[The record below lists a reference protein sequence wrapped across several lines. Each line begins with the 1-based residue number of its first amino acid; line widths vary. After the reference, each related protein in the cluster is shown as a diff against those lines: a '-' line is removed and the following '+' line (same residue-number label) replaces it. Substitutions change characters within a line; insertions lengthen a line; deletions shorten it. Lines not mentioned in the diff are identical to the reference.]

1 MIKVRDLKF
10 RYRGARNNVLNGVNL
25 TVKTGECVALVGKN
39 GSGKSTLGRIIAGL
53 AKFRTGEV
61 TIDGRKPNS
70 EPIGIVFQNP
80 ENQIIFSNIRD
91 ELSFA
96 LQNLSPSEIN
106 ARIDNALQLVDML
119 DFKNRDLY
127 ELSLGQKQRI
137 MIAEAL
143 AINAK
148 HLILDEPT
156 TMIDGAGKE
165 KIHAII
171 RNLKKQGYT
180 VLLLTNSADEILL
193 ADRTLILEN
202 GLISAEIPRQELL
215 NQAKLLRR
223 HGLVL
228 PTILQIAEELQKSGI
243 NLRLKDFTT
252 GELARIL
259 TTKIHHD

>member
-1 MIKVRDLKF
+1 MIKVHNLKF
-10 RYRGARNNVLNGVNL
+10 RYRGASKNVLDGVSF

-39 GSGKSTLGRIIAGL
+39 GSGKSTLGRILAGL
-53 AKFRTGEV
+53 SKYRVGEV
-61 TIDGRKPNS
+61 TIDDHKPS
-70 EPIGIVFQNP
+70 SQSIGIVFQNP

-96 LQNLSPSEIN
+96 LQDSSPSEIE
-106 ARIDNALQLVDML
+106 ARIDSALQLVDML
-119 DFKNRDLY
+119 ELKDRNLY

-148 HLILDEPT
+148 YLILDEPT

-171 RNLKKQGYT
+171 RDLKKRGCT
-180 VLLLTNSADEILL
+180 ILLLTNSPDEILL

-202 GLISAEIPRQELL
+202 GLIGAEIPRSELL
-215 NQAKLLRR
+215 NQAELLQR

-228 PTILQIAEELQKSGI
+228 PTILQIAEKLQKSGVD
-243 NLRLKDFTT
+243 LELKDFTIS
-252 GELARIL
+252 EFARIL